1 MEKLKQLREET
12 KTKREAKESLKAKR
26 KAQLAARLEKVRQ
39 RRIAQGLP
47 VPELKGMYLY
57 PLFNWLSGLCSSL
70 IAFRSRFMQL

>member
-47 VPELKGMYLY
+47 VPELKGMHL
-57 PLFNWLSGLCSSL
+57 
-70 IAFRSRFMQL
+70 